1 MVLVSLVPQVQA
13 SPPDASSA
21 DSLLVGNYTADTED
35 LLGGMQK
42 ASARGQHPEGATSA
56 RGATTH
62 SAPPPRACRWCSC
75 RTPPSRLPG
84 EPRCPTAPLSAA
96 WACRQHPTWLQ
107 GACMCV
113 SQARWLACWASCWSA
128 RPRRATKTAPVQ
140 PPPPL
145 RSAACTLCCIER
157 PCLFCG
163 CCALL
168 LCSVCKRARP
178 GRDRPPLR
186 MRLRGANQRAGLV
199 SLNHTYRPH
208 LLLLR
213 GPARRAG
220 AKGRRGPRVMAAA
233 ASRRAVAR
241 AGQLLQRRG
250 YASNDSRPTT
260 WVFLGPP
267 VRQRL
272 VIVAL
277 GGWAACAAGPARHQ
291 WCWRA
296 RHAGA
301 CAEPATRGAERRR
314 RRRRARRPH
323 NCMLDAPPAGRGQGH
338 LCYPGV

>member
-1 MVLVSLVPQVQA
+1 MRTALCIQLLARAPQVPREEGFLSVLHITPVRATRSLALRFLVHKFGKDMGQVVLVSLVPQVQA

-140 PPPPL
+140 PPHTYPPPPYVQL
-145 RSAACTLCCIER
+145 RVPSVALSAPVCFVVVVLCCCAVCASVLDLGATDRRFACVCVVLTSAPVWFRSITPTAR
-157 PCLFCG
+157 I
-163 CCALL
+163 CCCCEAP
-168 LCSVCKRARP
+168 P
-178 GRDRPPLR
+178 GEQEPRD
-186 MRLRGANQRAGLV
+186 
-199 SLNHTYRPH
+199 
-208 LLLLR
+208 
-213 GPARRAG
+213 
-220 AKGRRGPRVMAAA
+220 AAA
-233 ASRRAVAR
+233 
-241 AGQLLQRRG
+241 
-250 YASNDSRPTT
+250 P
-260 WVFLGPP
+260 
-267 VRQRL
+267 
-272 VIVAL
+272 
-277 GGWAACAAGPARHQ
+277 
-291 WCWRA
+291 
-296 RHAGA
+296 
-301 CAEPATRGAERRR
+301 E
-314 RRRRARRPH
+314 
-323 NCMLDAPPAGRGQGH
+323 
-338 LCYPGV
+338 